1 MTKRD
6 TQASEYVAE
15 TDVASMCREL
25 ADRPIAES
33 LRLAAAEIE
42 RLKAAPGL
50 SPQEEAALSY
60 TARWCLNRKHAKT
73 LNGLL
78 ARMSS

>member
-6 TQASEYVAE
+6 SQASEYVAE

-50 SPQEEAALSY
+50 SPQEEAAVAY
-60 TARWCLNRKHAKT
+60 AARWVLNRRHARV
-73 LNGLL
+73 LRSL
-78 ARMSS
+78 AKRMSS